1 MFKYFKFQIRVASKL
16 RYLGIV
22 IYLLFGFCYLVIQD
36 SCISSTQEQDQLP
49 NILIILADDLGYAD
63 VKWNNPN
70 AYTETPNLNNL
81 AESGAV
87 FSDCYSASSM
97 CSPSRAGLLTG
108 RVPTRIG
115 VHDWI
120 KEIYKKPYS
129 NIHLPPDEV
138 TFAELLKQKSYQ
150 TAVIGKWHLNNEF
163 NTGNSSD
170 PNKQGFDYWFCTPVQ
185 SNPSHKNPINF
196 YDNGVAVG
204 KIGTDEEPVFS
215 SQVVANKTINWLN
228 TIEKDSPFLLYVP
241 FHEPHVVCDA
251 TEEIKQKYL
260 TRIKSGEIPLKKGTG
275 ENGLGQAEYYACI
288 ENMDAAIGRI
298 LKKLKAD
305 GLMKNTL
312 VIFTS
317 DNGPDSNRKYRGR
330 LQSVGETGELRGRK
344 RWILEGGIRQA
355 TIMFWN
361 GVIQAKSKI
370 EAPVGHV
377 DFLPTICELA
387 NIQNPNKRTI
397 DGVSLAPL
405 FYNQPFS
412 RKENPLHWHF
422 HAPRSGPQSV
432 LRNENWVITANWDK
446 KFSAGRFD
454 TLAINK
460 IKNANLT
467 DFKLYNLEKDAG
479 QNNDVKENNPEIF
492 LKLKKQLVQIHT
504 DVKTECPDSRQF
516 QWNKQL
522 QEIVDTKYKSVKE

>member
-1 MFKYFKFQIRVASKL
+1 MSWKNGVALILIFFFACSIKENKE
-16 RYLGIV
+16 
-22 IYLLFGFCYLVIQD
+22 
-36 SCISSTQEQDQLP
+36 SLP

-70 AYTETPNLNNL
+70 AYTDTPNLNNL

-87 FSDCYSASSM
+87 FTDCYSASSM

-108 RVPTRIG
+108 RVPSRIG

-129 NIHLPPDEV
+129 NIHLPSDEV

-163 NTGNSSD
+163 KTGNNSD
-170 PNKQGFDYWFCTPVQ
+170 PNHQGFDYWFCTPVQ

-298 LKKLKAD
+298 LDKLKSD
-305 GLMKNTL
+305 GLLENTL
-312 VIFTS
+312 VVFTS

-355 TIMFWN
+355 TIMFWK
-361 GVIQAKSKI
+361 GKIQPGTKI
-370 EAPVGHV
+370 SQPVGHV
-377 DFLPTICELA
+377 DLLPTLCDIAGISIPE
-387 NIQNPNKRTI
+387 NRTV
-397 DGVSLAPL
+397 DGISILPL
-405 FYNQPFS
+405 LSNEQFS
-412 RKENPLHWHF
+412 RKEKPLHWHF
-422 HAPRSGPQSV
+422 HAPRGGPQSV
-432 LRNENWVITANWDK
+432 LRNGNWVITANWDN
-446 KFSAGRFD
+446 KFSEGRFD

-460 IKNANLT
+460 IKNANLV
-467 DFKLYNLEKDAG
+467 DFKLYDIKKDAG

-492 LKLKKQLVQIHT
+492 LKLKNQLVQIHT
-504 DVKTECPDSRQF
+504 SVKSECPDSRQF

-522 QEIVDTKYKSVKE
+522 QDIVDTKYINVKE

>member
-1 MFKYFKFQIRVASKL
+1 MKYIYQIFWLIVAIVFCSCERNSDKSPPN
-16 RYLGIV
+16 IV
-22 IYLLFGFCYLVIQD
+22 IF
-36 SCISSTQEQDQLP
+36 
-49 NILIILADDLGYAD
+49 LADDLGYAD
-63 VKWNNPN
+63 VSWNNPN

-87 FSDCYSASSM
+87 FTDCYSASSM

-108 RVPTRIG
+108 RVPARIG

-129 NIHLPPDEV
+129 NIHLPSDEV

-163 NTGNSSD
+163 NSGNQSD
-170 PNKQGFDYWFCTPVQ
+170 PDNQGFDHWFCAPVQ
-185 SNPSHKNPINF
+185 ANPTHKNPINF

-228 TIEKDSPFLLYVP
+228 SIEKDSPFLLYVP

-275 ENGLGQAEYYACI
+275 ENGLGQAEYYGCI

-298 LKKLKAD
+298 LDKLKAD

-317 DNGPDSNRKYRGR
+317 DNGPDSNRKNRGR

-361 GVIQAKSKI
+361 GVIQPQSKI

-387 NIQNPNKRTI
+387 NIQIPNKRTI

-422 HAPRSGPQSV
+422 HAPRGGPQSV
-432 LRNENWVITANWDK
+432 LRNDNWVIAANWDK

-460 IKNANLT
+460 IKNANLV
-467 DFKLYNLEKDAG
+467 DFKLYDIKKDAG
-479 QNNDVKENNPEIF
+479 QNTDIKESYPEIF
-492 LKLKKQLVQIHT
+492 SALKKQLINIHS
-504 DVKTECPDSRQF
+504 DVKNDCPDSRQF
-516 QWNKQL
+516 QWNESL
-522 QEIVDTKYKSVKE
+522 QEIVDTKYKYIKE